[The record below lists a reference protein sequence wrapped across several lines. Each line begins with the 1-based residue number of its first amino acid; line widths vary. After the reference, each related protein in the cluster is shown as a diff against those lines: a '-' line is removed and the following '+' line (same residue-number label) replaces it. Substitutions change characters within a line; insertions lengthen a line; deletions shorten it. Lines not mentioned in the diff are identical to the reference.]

1 MVAAA
6 TARRGGRRAGKDLS
20 IFFAIL
26 VRDLTGLD
34 VVLVNWLGH
43 LATAVAFA
51 DEVEGDYFT
60 VDGRRY
66 TVCDPTYIGASVGM
80 TMQQFK
86 NVDAKL
92 VKL

>member
-1 MVAAA
+1 M
-6 TARRGGRRAGKDLS
+6 
-20 IFFAIL
+20 
-26 VRDLTGLD
+26 RDLAGLD
-34 VVLVNWLGH
+34 VVLVNRPGH

-80 TMQQFK
+80 TMPQFK

>member
-1 MVAAA
+1 M
-6 TARRGGRRAGKDLS
+6 
-20 IFFAIL
+20 
-26 VRDLTGLD
+26 RDLLGLD
-34 VVLVNWLGH
+34 VVLVNWPGH
-43 LATAVAFA
+43 LATAVVFT

-60 VDGRRY
+60 VEGRRY

-80 TMQQFK
+80 TMPHFK